1 MKKNQRIVITGGSGF
16 IGSALIDALLRK
28 GYRNLLTIS
37 KDRRGSRVHVKQFV
51 SLMEDEARLRKIL
64 QPDDTVI
71 HLAWSTTPASAEAN
85 PRKDRAENIG
95 GTRALL
101 NACAAKNV
109 RFFIFA
115 SSGGTVYGTAHRP
128 LRETTAPRP
137 IGSYGKTKRAAEQLI
152 ERYAKKSGTP
162 CAIVRIGNPYGRAD
176 VKGRLQGAVDVFL
189 EKIVHG
195 TPIDIWGDGS
205 VVRDYIHVE
214 DVAGLFV
221 RVIEKNLTGIYNAAT
236 GVGTTLNAL
245 IRIIEKTTGK
255 KARVSYTLGRAI
267 DLPYNVLAIGKAKKE
282 GWKPRY
288 KLQAG
293 IRKTFDALYK

>member
-1 MKKNQRIVITGGSGF
+1 M
-16 IGSALIDALLRK
+16 
-28 GYRNLLTIS
+28 
-37 KDRRGSRVHVKQFV
+37 RRQER
-51 SLMEDEARLRKIL
+51 
-64 QPDDTVI
+64 P
-71 HLAWSTTPASAEAN
+71 
-85 PRKDRAENIG
+85 
-95 GTRALL
+95 
-101 NACAAKNV
+101 
-109 RFFIFA
+109 FFYIR
-115 SSGGTVYGTAHRP
+115 SSGGTVYGTARRP
-128 LRETTAPRP
+128 LRETNTSKP